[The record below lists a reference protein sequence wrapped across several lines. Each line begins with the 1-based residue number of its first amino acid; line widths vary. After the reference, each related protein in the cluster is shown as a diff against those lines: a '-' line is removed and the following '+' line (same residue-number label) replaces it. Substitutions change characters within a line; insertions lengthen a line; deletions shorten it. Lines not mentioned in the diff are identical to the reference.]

1 MSFFSSRRS
10 TVHGLN
16 GGVASSQPL
25 ASQVGIDILQKGGNA
40 VDAAIS
46 MAITLNAVEPMSTG
60 IGGDIFSLIWD
71 PKSEQVYSFNGSG
84 QSSRNSDPNELLKKG
99 YSEIPTEGSG
109 AAYSVSVP
117 GSVDGWENIL
127 EKFGTISLSESLQ
140 PAINLAEKGF
150 PVSKLIAWQWQSSLE
165 KLKFRPSGNELLL
178 NGHAP
183 KEGEIV
189 TLPLLAKTMKEI
201 AKDGSDT
208 IYRGS
213 IAKKIAKF
221 VKEEG
226 GWLDEVDLA
235 NYKSFWTEPIKTNY
249 RGIDVF
255 ECPPNGQGIAALIA
269 LNIIENFD
277 MGKISR
283 NSSEFYHYLIE
294 AMKLGFSDALWFVT
308 DPNKTNVPTKELLS
322 KTYSKSLYNQISND
336 NAMQD
341 IEHGVFQSTGDT
353 VYVSAIDKNGM
364 GCSLINSLFQGFG
377 SGMVVPGTGI
387 ALQNRGAL
395 FSLNKNHPNF
405 LEPNVRPYHTI
416 IPCMATKDNKLW
428 LSFGVMGGFQQPQ
441 GHLQVIS
448 NMVDYNLDPQDALD
462 ALRFSLDVKAMET
475 IYVEED
481 LDKKIISD
489 LVNKGHKIETVSGN
503 ERIMFGGGQI
513 CQINSETGVISVGT
527 EPRKDGSAL
536 AF

>member
-1 MSFFSSRRS
+1 
-10 TVHGLN
+10 
-16 GGVASSQPL
+16 
-25 ASQVGIDILQKGGNA
+25 
-40 VDAAIS
+40 
-46 MAITLNAVEPMSTG
+46 
-60 IGGDIFSLIWD
+60 
-71 PKSEQVYSFNGSG
+71 
-84 QSSRNSDPNELLKKG
+84 
-99 YSEIPTEGSG
+99 
-109 AAYSVSVP
+109 
-117 GSVDGWENIL
+117 
-127 EKFGTISLSESLQ
+127 
-140 PAINLAEKGF
+140 
-150 PVSKLIAWQWQSSLE
+150 
-165 KLKFRPSGNELLL
+165 
-178 NGHAP
+178 
-183 KEGEIV
+183 
-189 TLPLLAKTMKEI
+189 
-201 AKDGSDT
+201 
-208 IYRGS
+208 
-213 IAKKIAKF
+213 
-221 VKEEG
+221 
-226 GWLDEVDLA
+226 
-235 NYKSFWTEPIKTNY
+235 
-249 RGIDVF
+249 
-255 ECPPNGQGIAALIA
+255 
-269 LNIIENFD
+269 
-277 MGKISR
+277 
-283 NSSEFYHYLIE
+283 
-294 AMKLGFSDALWFVT
+294 
-308 DPNKTNVPTKELLS
+308 
-322 KTYSKSLYNQISND
+322 
-336 NAMQD
+336 MQD

-462 ALRFSLDVKAMET
+462 ALRFSIDVQSMET

-481 LDKKIISD
+481 LDKKIITD
-489 LVNKGHKIETVSGN
+489 LVNKGHKIEIVSGN